1 MKKMLYLCTL
11 LTLLLMNYRFLRYI
25 HHFSLSVCLL
35 GAVFCANSC
44 TSFHEAHTTIA
55 YVDSLDARGCF
66 LQIPPHWT
74 KLFPPSTTRSDVL
87 LNAPHSLMPTTISG
101 VSMTTVSIVSARLPI
116 VTLPATN
123 YRLTTISTA
132 EEPIPVWHISVC
144 ASGLTTSH

>member
-66 LQIPPHWT
+66 FT
-74 KLFPPSTTRSDVL
+74 DTAT
-87 LNAPHSLMPTTISG
+87 LNE
-101 VSMTTVSIVSARLPI
+101 V
-116 VTLPATN
+116 
-123 YRLTTISTA
+123 ISTLNN
-132 EEPIPVWHISVC
+132 PL
-144 ASGLTTSH
+144 GRTFKRTTLANAYYYLSRACL